1 MGINITGTQQHK
13 NLFSALNIRRE
24 ELPAVALAF
33 GYFFCLLCS
42 YYILR
47 PMRDEMAIASGVE
60 NMQWL
65 FTGTFFAMLAVTPLF
80 GFLASRFL
88 RRQII
93 PVTYGFFLI
102 TILIFY
108 ALFQMELKTP
118 WVARAFFWWVSVFNF
133 FVVSVFWAYMS
144 DIFSAEQG
152 KRLFGIIAA
161 GGSVGAITGPLL
173 TQSLVTGLGAANL
186 LLVSATFL
194 TLALVCMLALL
205 RHERD
210 VQEFQTSKADQKLG
224 GSWIEGFLAIF
235 RSRYV
240 ASIAVWIMLSTLAA
254 TFLYFQQ
261 ATIIR
266 DAFATSEERIQM
278 FARIDLAV
286 NGLTLLTQ
294 IFIVGR
300 LMGWF
305 GISLTLAL
313 FPLVTLAGFTALAI
327 APVLL
332 VVVSF
337 QAIQRAV
344 NFSIAQPSYRVLY
357 TTVSDEEKY
366 KAQPFIDTVGVR
378 GGDAASGW
386 IYATLAQTLGWGLQ
400 PLAIFILPLAGLWA
414 LLSYWLGL
422 AHQQKIQNQE
432 ETSA

>member
-1 MGINITGTQQHK
+1 MEVSGEKEQTKLIPV
-13 NLFSALNIRRE
+13 LNIRDG
-24 ELPAVALAF
+24 ELPAVLLAF

-88 RRQII
+88 RKQII
-93 PVTYGFFLI
+93 PFTYGFFLI
-102 TILIFY
+102 NIIIFY
-108 ALFQMELKTP
+108 VLFRADLTSP
-118 WVARAFFWWVSVFNF
+118 WIARGFFWWVSVFNF

-144 DIFSAEQG
+144 DIFSPGQG

-173 TQSLVTGLGAANL
+173 TQSLVTELGTANL
-186 LLVSATFL
+186 LLVSAAFL
-194 TLALVCMLALL
+194 FLALVCMLALL
-205 RHERD
+205 KHERD
-210 VQEFQTSKADQKLG
+210 TQEFHTSKADEKLG
-224 GSWIEGFLAIF
+224 GSWLEGFLAIF
-235 RSRYV
+235 RSRYM
-240 ASIAVWIMLSTLAA
+240 AGIAAWIMISTLAA

-261 ATIIR
+261 AEIIR
-266 DAFATSEERIQM
+266 DAFDSPEERIRM

-300 LMGWF
+300 LMGRF
-305 GISLTLAL
+305 GVSVTLAL
-313 FPLVTLAGFTALAI
+313 FPLVTLAGFAALAI

-332 VVVSF
+332 VVVAF
-337 QAIQRAV
+337 QATQRAV
-344 NFSIAQPSYRVLY
+344 NFAVAQPSYRVLY
-357 TTVSDEEKY
+357 TTVSDAEKY

-386 IYATLAQTLGWGLQ
+386 VYATLAQTFGWGMQ
-400 PLAIFILPLAGLWA
+400 PLALFILPLAGLWA
-414 LLSYWLGL
+414 FLSYRLGRI
-422 AHQQKIQNQE
+422 HQQKLQNRE
-432 ETSA
+432 ETSS

>member
-1 MGINITGTQQHK
+1 MDISGTGQQTR
-13 NLFSALNIRRE
+13 LIPVLNIRAG
-24 ELPAVALAF
+24 ELPAVLLAF

-88 RRQII
+88 RKQII
-93 PVTYGFFLI
+93 PVTYGFFLVN
-102 TILIFY
+102 ILVFY
-108 ALFQMELKTP
+108 ALFQAELTSP
-118 WVARAFFWWVSVFNF
+118 WVARGFFWWVSVFNF

-161 GGSVGAITGPLL
+161 GGSIGAITGPVL
-173 TQSLVTGLGAANL
+173 TQSLVTHLGTANL
-186 LLVSATFL
+186 LLVSAAFL
-194 TLALVCMLALL
+194 FLALVCMLALL
-205 RHERD
+205 RHEQD
-210 VQEFQTSKADQKLG
+210 VEEFHVSKADRKLG
-224 GSWIEGFLAIF
+224 GSWLEGLLAIF
-235 RSRYV
+235 RSRYM
-240 ASIAVWIMLSTLAA
+240 AGIAAWILLSTLAA

-261 ATIIR
+261 AVIIR
-266 DAFATSEERIQM
+266 DAFDSPEERIRM

-300 LMGWF
+300 LMGRF
-305 GISLTLAL
+305 GVSLTLAL
-313 FPLVTLAGFTALAI
+313 FPLVTLMGFAALAA

-332 VVVSF
+332 VVVGF
-337 QAIQRAV
+337 QATQRAV
-344 NFSIAQPSYRVLY
+344 NFAIAQPGYRVLY
-357 TTVSDEEKY
+357 TTVSDGEKY

-386 IYATLAQTLGWGLQ
+386 IYASLAQGLGWGLQ
-400 PLAIFILPLAGLWA
+400 PLALFILPIAGIWA
-414 LLSYWLGL
+414 ILSIRLGRI
-422 AHQQKIQNQE
+422 HEQKLETSE
-432 ETSA
+432 ETSP